1 MNRILALDVGEKR
14 IGIAVSDPLH
24 ITAQGLENY
33 NRKPAE
39 KDDFEYIATLIKE
52 KQVGAVVCGNPLN
65 MNGSV
70 GPQAEKVQGFAKA
83 LGEHIGLSVDLWD
96 ERLTSRE
103 VERMMID
110 ADVSRKKRREVT
122 DMLAAQ
128 RILQSYMD
136 AHPRG

>member
-1 MNRILALDVGEKR
+1 MALDVGEKR

-33 NRKPAE
+33 NRKNTE
-39 KDDFEYIATLIKE
+39 DEDFAHIASIIKE
-52 KQVGAVVCGNPLN
+52 KQVGTIVCGNPLN

-70 GPQAEKVQGFAKA
+70 GPQAEKMKIFADA
-83 LGEHIGLSVDLWD
+83 LSEFTGLPVKLWD

-103 VERMMID
+103 VERLMID
-110 ADVSRKKRREVT
+110 ADVSRKRRREVT
-122 DMLAAQ
+122 DMLAAM

-136 AHPRG
+136 AHPNG